1 VRKFGTYLE
10 GGSLLTDTNGNPGG
24 EKGVRGTK
32 RAWPLFVG
40 LPLIILIAVA
50 AVVFSGGEE
59 GAPRS
64 ESGRPPAG
72 EEPAGQPSQAG
83 GGQQASGGEKELG
96 HPALG
101 EAGAPVVMIEYGD
114 YQ

>member
-1 VRKFGTYLE
+1 M
-10 GGSLLTDTNGNPGG
+10 TDTNGDPGK
-24 EKGVRGTK
+24 EKSAGAR

-50 AVVFSGGEE
+50 AVAFSGGKERASQPA
-59 GAPRS
+59 GGQQ
-64 ESGRPPAG
+64 SGEKGSAERPP
-72 EEPAGQPSQAG
+72 QAEKE
-83 GGQQASGGEKELG
+83 QASGGKRELG

-101 EAGAPVVMIEYGD
+101 EEDAPVVMIEYGD

>member
-1 VRKFGTYLE
+1 M
-10 GGSLLTDTNGNPGG
+10 TDTNGDPGK
-24 EKGVRGTK
+24 EKSAGAK

-50 AVVFSGGEE
+50 AVAFSGTKERATQPGSDQASGEKE
-59 GAPRS
+59 SS
-64 ESGRPPAG
+64 E
-72 EEPAGQPSQAG
+72 QPSQAERE
-83 GGQQASGGEKELG
+83 QASGGDRKLG

-101 EAGAPVVMIEYGD
+101 EEGAPVVMIEYGD

>member
-1 VRKFGTYLE
+1 M
-10 GGSLLTDTNGNPGG
+10 TDTNGGPDK
-24 EKGVRGTK
+24 EKGARGYK
-32 RAWPLFVG
+32 GAWPLFVG

-59 GAPRS
+59 GGPRS
-64 ESGRPPAG
+64 EAGQPSAG

-83 GGQQASGGEKELG
+83 GEQQASGGDKELG

>member
-1 VRKFGTYLE
+1 MI
-10 GGSLLTDTNGNPGG
+10 GGSPLTDTNGDPGK
-24 EKGVRGTK
+24 EKGAS

-50 AVVFSGGEE
+50 AVAFSGGKER
-59 GAPRS
+59 ASQPS
-64 ESGRPPAG
+64 SGQPSG
-72 EEPAGQPSQAG
+72 EKVSAEQPSQAG
-83 GGQQASGGEKELG
+83 REQASGGDRKLG

-101 EAGAPVVMIEYGD
+101 EEGAPVVMIEYGD

>member
-1 VRKFGTYLE
+1 M
-10 GGSLLTDTNGNPGG
+10 TDTNGNPGK
-24 EKGVRGTK
+24 ERGAK

-50 AVVFSGGEE
+50 AVAFSGGKER
-59 GAPRS
+59 ASQPA
-64 ESGRPPAG
+64 SGQQSG
-72 EEPAGQPSQAG
+72 EKGSAERPSQAEKE
-83 GGQQASGGEKELG
+83 QASGGKRELG

-101 EAGAPVVMIEYGD
+101 EEDAPVVMIEYGD

>member
-1 VRKFGTYLE
+1 LAH
-10 GGSLLTDTNGNPGG
+10 TNGDPGKEENVG
-24 EKGVRGTK
+24 ARH
-32 RAWPLFVG
+32 AWPLFVG

-50 AVVFSGGEE
+50 AVAFSGGKER
-59 GAPRS
+59 AS
-64 ESGRPPAG
+64 EPSSGQTPG
-72 EEPAGQPSQAG
+72 EKGSAGQPSQADKE
-83 GGQQASGGEKELG
+83 QASGGKRELG

>member
-1 VRKFGTYLE
+1 M
-10 GGSLLTDTNGNPGG
+10 TDTNGKPGK
-24 EKGVRGTK
+24 EKGAK

-50 AVVFSGGEE
+50 AVAFSGTKERASQPSSDQAPGEK
-59 GAPRS
+59 GS
-64 ESGRPPAG
+64 
-72 EEPAGQPSQAG
+72 AGQPSQAEKE
-83 GGQQASGGEKELG
+83 QASGGKRELG

-101 EAGAPVVMIEYGD
+101 EEGAPVVMIEYGD

>member
-1 VRKFGTYLE
+1 M
-10 GGSLLTDTNGNPGG
+10 TDTNGNPGK
-24 EKGVRGTK
+24 EKEARGYK

-50 AVVFSGGEE
+50 AVSFSGGQQ
-59 GAPRS
+59 RVS
-64 ESGRPPAG
+64 Q
-72 EEPAGQPSQAG
+72 GQPSGEKGSAERPSQAE
-83 GGQQASGGEKELG
+83 QASGGDNELG

>member
-1 VRKFGTYLE
+1 MTDKN
-10 GGSLLTDTNGNPGG
+10 GSPDK
-24 EKGVRGTK
+24 EKGARGY
-32 RAWPLFVG
+32 RGAWPLFVG

-59 GAPRS
+59 GSTRS
-64 ESGRPPAG
+64 E
-72 EEPAGQPSQAG
+72 AGQPSQAG
-83 GGQQASGGEKELG
+83 GEQQASGGDKELG

>member
-1 VRKFGTYLE
+1 M
-10 GGSLLTDTNGNPGG
+10 TDTNGNRGK
-24 EKGVRGTK
+24 EKEARGYK

-50 AVVFSGGEE
+50 VVAFSGGQQRASQ
-59 GAPRS
+59 GQP
-64 ESGRPPAG
+64 SGEKGSA
-72 EEPAGQPSQAG
+72 EQPSQAE
-83 GGQQASGGEKELG
+83 QASGGDNELG

>member
-1 VRKFGTYLE
+1 M
-10 GGSLLTDTNGNPGG
+10 TDMNGNPGKENG
-24 EKGVRGTK
+24 AGGK

-50 AVVFSGGEE
+50 AVVISGGEE
-59 GAPRS
+59 RVSQDKP
-64 ESGRPPAG
+64 SGEKGSAEHASR
-72 EEPAGQPSQAG
+72 AG
-83 GGQQASGGEKELG
+83 GEAKEQASGGDRELG

>member
-1 VRKFGTYLE
+1 MTY
-10 GGSLLTDTNGNPGG
+10 TNGNPGK
-24 EKGVRGTK
+24 EKDARGYK

-50 AVVFSGGEE
+50 AVVFSGGGDRAPQDQRTGEK
-59 GAPRS
+59 GA
-64 ESGRPPAG
+64 
-72 EEPAGQPSQAG
+72 AG
-83 GGQQASGGEKELG
+83 GDRELG

>member
-1 VRKFGTYLE
+1 M
-10 GGSLLTDTNGNPGG
+10 TDTNGDPGKERSSG
-24 EKGVRGTK
+24 AK

-50 AVVFSGGEE
+50 AVVLSGGQE
-59 GAPRS
+59 RTS
-64 ESGRPPAG
+64 QPAG
-72 EEPAGQPSQAG
+72 GQPSDEKGSAGQPSQAKRER
-83 GGQQASGGEKELG
+83 ASGGGELG

>member
-1 VRKFGTYLE
+1 M
-10 GGSLLTDTNGNPGG
+10 TDANGDPGK
-24 EKGVRGTK
+24 EKSAGAR

-50 AVVFSGGEE
+50 AVAFSGTKEK
-59 GAPRS
+59 AS
-64 ESGRPPAG
+64 QPAG
-72 EEPAGQPSQAG
+72 GQPPGEKGSTKQPSQAG
-83 GGQQASGGEKELG
+83 KERASGGDNELG

-101 EAGAPVVMIEYGD
+101 EEGAPVVMIEYGD

>member
-1 VRKFGTYLE
+1 M
-10 GGSLLTDTNGNPGG
+10 
-24 EKGVRGTK
+24 
-32 RAWPLFVG
+32 
-40 LPLIILIAVA
+40 IILIAVA

-64 ESGRPPAG
+64 EAGQPSAG

-83 GGQQASGGEKELG
+83 GEQRGGDKELG

>member
-1 VRKFGTYLE
+1 MTDANGDPGKERSFGA
-10 GGSLLTDTNGNPGG
+10 
-24 EKGVRGTK
+24 K

-50 AVVFSGGEE
+50 AVAFSGGEE
-59 GAPRS
+59 RASQGQ
-64 ESGRPPAG
+64 PPG
-72 EEPAGQPSQAG
+72 EKGSAEQPSQAKIE
-83 GGQQASGGEKELG
+83 QASGGDGELG

-101 EAGAPVVMIEYGD
+101 EEGAPVVMIEYGD

>member
-1 VRKFGTYLE
+1 MI
-10 GGSLLTDTNGNPGG
+10 GGSPLTDTNGDPGKERSSG
-24 EKGVRGTK
+24 AK

-50 AVVFSGGEE
+50 AVAFSGGKER
-59 GAPRS
+59 AS
-64 ESGRPPAG
+64 
-72 EEPAGQPSQAG
+72 QPGSD
-83 GGQQASGGEKELG
+83 QASGEKGSAEQPSRAAGGAQEGASGRDRKLG

-101 EAGAPVVMIEYGD
+101 EEGAPVVMIEYGD

>member
-1 VRKFGTYLE
+1 M
-10 GGSLLTDTNGNPGG
+10 TDTNGDPGK
-24 EKGVRGTK
+24 EKNAGAK

-50 AVVFSGGEE
+50 AVAFSGTKER
-59 GAPRS
+59 AS
-64 ESGRPPAG
+64 
-72 EEPAGQPSQAG
+72 QPGSD
-83 GGQQASGGEKELG
+83 QASGEKGSAPQPSRAAGGTQVGASGGDRKLG

>member
-1 VRKFGTYLE
+1 
-10 GGSLLTDTNGNPGG
+10 LTGTNGNAG
-24 EKGVRGTK
+24 KKDARGNK

-59 GAPRS
+59 GAPGPEAGKPS
-64 ESGRPPAG
+64 AG

-83 GGQQASGGEKELG
+83 GGQQASGGEKGLG